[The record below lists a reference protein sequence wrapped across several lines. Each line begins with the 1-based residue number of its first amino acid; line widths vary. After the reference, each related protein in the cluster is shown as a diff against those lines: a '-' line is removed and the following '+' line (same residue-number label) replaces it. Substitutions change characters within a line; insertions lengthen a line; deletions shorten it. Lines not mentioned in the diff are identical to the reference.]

1 MNCQL
6 YILLSEKYFVITISY
21 HCFIKGKDISRQKDR
36 KNGETEGER
45 KEGKEKKK
53 EKEIIPD
60 FKKSFELHKFS
71 FMKFALTT
79 DPLMSIVC
87 YILLFHFSMEL
98 LKSWHWFTDQVS

>member
-53 EKEIIPD
+53 ERK
-60 FKKSFELHKFS
+60 
-71 FMKFALTT
+71 
-79 DPLMSIVC
+79 
-87 YILLFHFSMEL
+87 
-98 LKSWHWFTDQVS
+98 